1 MLTYF
6 LFYIKITNS
15 LIPLWGGVGSCI
27 SDESVMQMLVIAV
40 NWISNQLQCVWY
52 FQRAAKNNHICC
64 LKFQSVYW
72 MFVFCVHSSWWRR
85 RKSYIVSLRY
95 LNMAGQLLL
104 DWGLVGWER
113 EESIFLMKNN
123 NFYELMCSRL
133 GDLGGTDWAGVERE
147 RGRRSNV
154 STEEQHT
161 SLLSCPLCSASTL
174 KP

>member
-123 NFYELMCSRL
+123 NFSELMCSRL

-147 RGRRSNV
+147 REVGGATFPRRSNTRA
-154 STEEQHT
+154 S
-161 SLLSCPLCSASTL
+161 SPALSALLQP
-174 KP
+174 

>member
-6 LFYIKITNS
+6 FVLYQDYKQLDSI
-15 LIPLWGGVGSCI
+15 VGSCI
-27 SDESVMQMLVIAV
+27 SAESANYAMMVIAA
-40 NWISNQLQCVWY
+40 NWISNQCVWY
-52 FQRAAKNNHICC
+52 LQRAAKNNHICC
-64 LKFQSVYW
+64 LKFQNVYW
-72 MFVFCVHSSWWRR
+72 MFVFCVHSSWPR

-147 RGRRSNV
+147 RGRGSNV